1 MSNPFA
7 AAETRVNGAVS
18 VHLSNVEARIETSPL
33 GVVTVNGIFD
43 NGYAS
48 AFDGLVG
55 AQQPTFVC
63 DSVAVAQA
71 EQIDTLTI
79 ADVEYTVTNIE
90 PDGTGMTTLR
100 LRKV

>member
-1 MSNPFA
+1 MSNAFA
-7 AAETRVNGAVS
+7 AAETRVNAAVT
-18 VHLSNVEARIETSPL
+18 VHLSNVEARIETTPL

-63 DSVAVAQA
+63 DSAAVAQA
-71 EQIDTLTI
+71 EQIDTVTI
-79 ADVEYTVTNIE
+79 GEVAYSVTNIE
-90 PDGTGMTTLR
+90 PDGVGMTTLR

>member
-1 MSNPFA
+1 MAAPFA
-7 AAETRVNGAVS
+7 AREARVTAAVLA
-18 VHLSNVEARIETSPL
+18 HLSNVEARIETMPL
-33 GVVTVNGIFD
+33 GVVTVSGIFD

-63 DSVAVAQA
+63 DSAAVAQA
-71 EQIDTLTI
+71 EQIDTVTI
-79 ADVEYTVTNIE
+79 GEVAYSVTNIE
-90 PDGTGMTTLR
+90 PDGVGMTTLR